1 MVQVP
6 AAEVLMNDALDE
18 LTIVIPAKN
27 EVEMLPRLLESLCG
41 QDYARMARTRVVVA
55 DAGSTDGTVE
65 AAMGFEGRLR
75 VEVIE
80 GGLPAVG
87 RNAGARVARSKYVLF
102 LDADVELGDRGLV
115 GRAVGAMKAKDLEC
129 CTTNIGCKLGGFFD
143 DALYLGNNI
152 MQWIGSWWKPFA
164 TGMFMMFELD
174 AFRRLGGFHE
184 QALFAEDYLLSKQ
197 VHCSRFAIVSGLVL
211 TSNRRF
217 RKLGH
222 GRMVWLFFKTMMH
235 TWDEEY
241 FLRDHGYWEEA
252 EGQL

>member
-1 MVQVP
+1 
-6 AAEVLMNDALDE
+6 MNE

-27 EVEMLPRLLESLCG
+27 EVDMLPRLLESLCE
-41 QDYARMARTRVVVA
+41 QDYAGMGATRVLVA
-55 DAGSTDGTVE
+55 DAGSTDGTV
-65 AAMGFEGRLR
+65 AAAIAFVGRLR
-75 VEVIE
+75 VEVIP

-102 LDADVELGDRGLV
+102 LDADVELGDSGLL
-115 GRAVGAMKAKDLEC
+115 GRAVGAMKAKELEC

-143 DALYLGNNI
+143 DALYMGNNI
-152 MQWIGSWWKPFA
+152 MQWVGWCWKPFA

-174 AFRRLGGFHE
+174 AFKRLGGFHE

-197 VHCSRFAIVSGLVL
+197 VKRARFDIVRGVVL